1 MKRMMIGALAV
12 ATGVKITTIR
22 YYERAGLMPMPTRTA
37 GQHRNYAEDH
47 LLRLIFICRAR
58 ELGFSIDD
66 IRKLLALADPARQ
79 SCREVEHLAAA
90 HLEKL
95 RKKIAALVN
104 LEAMLS
110 HAVSQCGRKADLSCP
125 VLTLLG
131 DADGKS
137 RSVADPIRIGRRLDP
152 PAQPF
157 QQHLPPFGRSLQT
170 RRRGQ

>member
-1 MKRMMIGALAV
+1 MKRMMIGTLAA

-58 ELGFSIDD
+58 ELGFSVDD
-66 IRKLLALADPARQ
+66 IRKLLVLADPARQ

-90 HLEKL
+90 HLGRL
-95 RKKIAALVN
+95 RKKITELVK

-110 HAVSQCGRKADLSCP
+110 DAIGQCSEKPNILCP
-125 VLTLLG
+125 VLKLLNTPEQDRPAAQEQLTSASNG
-131 DADGKS
+131 QANPVRSNVTSTDATC
-137 RSVADPIRIGRRLDP
+137 
-152 PAQPF
+152 F
-157 QQHLPPFGRSLQT
+157 
-170 RRRGQ
+170 

>member
-1 MKRMMIGALAV
+1 MKRMMIGTLAA

-37 GQHRNYAEDH
+37 GQHRNYSKDH
-47 LLRLIFICRAR
+47 LLRLTFICKAR

-66 IRKLLALADPARQ
+66 IRRLLVLADPARQ

-95 RKKIAALVN
+95 RKKIAQLAK

-110 HAVSQCGRKADLSCP
+110 DAIGQCSEKPNILCP
-125 VLTLLG
+125 VLKLLNTLG
-131 DADGKS
+131 HDRPAAQVQQGSATGQASPVRSNVTSKDATC
-137 RSVADPIRIGRRLDP
+137 
-152 PAQPF
+152 F
-157 QQHLPPFGRSLQT
+157 
-170 RRRGQ
+170 